1 MAQGDVAQKILRGKH
16 DLVVI
21 EAQANRESGMTTWAM
36 KRLAGQSDPGA
47 HRRELLLSALVLAAL
62 ISIAGTLAT
71 GIVLRRGV
79 LQIKDGLA
87 ALEKDF
93 SHRLP
98 ERSDEIGEIGL
109 SINRMAE
116 ARQRLESELRREDRL
131 RTIGRLT
138 AGIAHEIRNPLN
150 SIRLATQ
157 YLEQRLRANQVQAAD
172 LRPVIEEVDRL
183 SGLLTNLLTFH
194 KTREPVLCDHAVAP
208 VLEKCIRLVQ
218 PQADARKVTLK
229 TEPGPPNVAARFDA
243 EHLTQILTNLFLNAL
258 EAIGQEGTIE
268 SRVEPQAD
276 WVRILVRDSGPGL
289 SKEQADHLFEA
300 FYTSKAEGTGL
311 GLAVSKELAE
321 GMGASLRFEDGA
333 PGATF
338 VIDIPGL
345 RDTASLRASQN
356 YAKCHDS
363 NR

>member
-1 MAQGDVAQKILRGKH
+1 
-16 DLVVI
+16 
-21 EAQANRESGMTTWAM
+21 
-36 KRLAGQSDPGA
+36 
-47 HRRELLLSALVLAAL
+47 L

-183 SGLLTNLLTFH
+183 SGLLTNLLTFQ